1 MALSPPEADDLV
13 KPFLRSA
20 RLQPFDGVRMLYQG
34 DKVPAV
40 YGGQGESN
48 VDFLAGIYGLRKQL
62 EFVAQMRGLEH
73 IQPTDATNG
82 FDR

>member
-1 MALSPPEADDLV
+1 MASTNRMEPDRILRRFRWVLGLFILALVLSGVTAFP
-13 KPFLRSA
+13 
-20 RLQPFDGVRMLYQG
+20 LQY
-34 DKVPAV
+34 
-40 YGGQGESN
+40 E
-48 VDFLAGIYGLRKQL
+48 L